1 MNFNERYEFQQLK
14 NPLFRPFH
22 RVKVLSLLLWKLYGC
37 ILFQNGAQ
45 GPLFKGLTLHNKRLL
60 WIRIVIKYV
69 LFTKGSHSYSL
80 TCVQNVNFSH
90 AESTSLTD
98 KICHDECRM
107 RKQRRKWG
115 SGALFRAHRLRD
127 PRVPHSYGPS
137 NCKQGH
143 SENTV
148 FFSEAHCWLPLNKKV
163 RILFIDCFALLYIDS
178 SWFISFGKY
187 ISLCRL
193 HVGNSDRIIADFL
206 VMFVWNKRPSAFSSK
221 GTNLKCKI
229 IKQAFSEIRN
239 GKYKFEM
246 FVKVGL

>member
-1 MNFNERYEFQQLK
+1 M
-14 NPLFRPFH
+14 
-22 RVKVLSLLLWKLYGC
+22 
-37 ILFQNGAQ
+37 
-45 GPLFKGLTLHNKRLL
+45 
-60 WIRIVIKYV
+60 

-80 TCVQNVNFSH
+80 TCAQNVNFSH

-115 SGALFRAHRLRD
+115 SGALFIAHRLPD
-127 PRVPHSYGPS
+127 PRVPTHMVPP
-137 NCKQGH
+137 CKQGH

-163 RILFIDCFALLYIDS
+163 LFIDCFALLNIDS

-187 ISLCRL
+187 ISLCRF
-193 HVGNSDRIIADFL
+193 HVGNCARIIADFL
-206 VMFVWNKRPSAFSSK
+206 VMFVWNKRPSAFSSRSA
-221 GTNLKCKI
+221 NLKCEI
-229 IKQAFSEIRN
+229 IKQAFCEIRN
-239 GKYKFEM
+239 GKCKFEM